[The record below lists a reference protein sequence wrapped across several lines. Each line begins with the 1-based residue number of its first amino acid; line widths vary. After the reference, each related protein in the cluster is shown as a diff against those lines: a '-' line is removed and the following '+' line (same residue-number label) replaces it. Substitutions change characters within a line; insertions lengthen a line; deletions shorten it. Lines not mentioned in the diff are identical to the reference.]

1 MSPSDRLPRFAAA
14 VSTSKDTVAATREV
28 CVTAKA
34 ALGADVNLAMLFGS
48 ADHQEQF
55 DDVAEILSSELGAD
69 CLLGCT
75 GESIVAGAREIEN
88 SPALA
93 LWVAHLPG
101 VTLRPMHLEFNPTAD
116 GGSFTGWHHALD
128 ADWPADASLL
138 LLGDPFSFP
147 VDVLL
152 SRMNEDRPGVRIFGG
167 MASGGWGPG
176 QNRLLAGSRAV
187 DRGATAVLV
196 HGPVTLTGVVSQG

>member
-1 MSPSDRLPRFAAA
+1 MFSDPAAPSVGAAGAQQSGNVFETVRYGALERRGAGVVSDTGVGSP
-14 VSTSKDTVAATREV
+14 
-28 CVTAKA
+28 
-34 ALGADVNLAMLFGS
+34 G
-48 ADHQEQF
+48 QEQF

-116 GGSFTGWHHALD
+116 GGSFTGWHDALD
-128 ADWPADASLL
+128 GDWPADASLL
-138 LLGDPFSFP
+138 LLGEE
-147 VDVLL
+147 L
-152 SRMNEDRPGVRIFGG
+152 
-167 MASGGWGPG
+167 
-176 QNRLLAGSRAV
+176 
-187 DRGATAVLV
+187 
-196 HGPVTLTGVVSQG
+196 